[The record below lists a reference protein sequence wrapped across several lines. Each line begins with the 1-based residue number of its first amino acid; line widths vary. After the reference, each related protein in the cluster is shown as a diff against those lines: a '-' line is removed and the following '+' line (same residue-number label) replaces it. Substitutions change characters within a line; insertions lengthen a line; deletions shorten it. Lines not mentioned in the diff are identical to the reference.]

1 MSVRA
6 VPRATYR
13 LQLNR
18 GFGFRAAAEL
28 VPYLARLGVSHCY
41 FSPYLKTRPGSEHGY
56 DVTDHSKLNPEL
68 GEPADYDALCA
79 RLAEHEMGQIAAEKL
94 LAEFGKL
101 AARHG

>member
-56 DVTDHSKLNPEL
+56 DVTDHSS
-68 GEPADYDALCA
+68 
-79 RLAEHEMGQIAAEKL
+79 
-94 LAEFGKL
+94 
-101 AARHG
+101 